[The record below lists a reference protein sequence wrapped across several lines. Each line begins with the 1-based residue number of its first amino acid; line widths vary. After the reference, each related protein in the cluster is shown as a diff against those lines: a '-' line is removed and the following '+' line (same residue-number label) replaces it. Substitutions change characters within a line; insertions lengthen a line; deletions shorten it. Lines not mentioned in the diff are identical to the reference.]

1 MIRVSQPEPNKL
13 RGPGNL
19 DVFSSVWS
27 RLVGKNNL
35 GETVCGA
42 HTHDSNHRPASNR
55 VTIRRLADCDWIIQV
70 GSNMSERETNHNK
83 VEKDLRHTHR
93 LLVLMLKVLS

>member
-42 HTHDSNHRPASNR
+42 HTHTIQTIDRRPIALR
-55 VTIRRLADCDWIIQV
+55 YVDWPIVTESYRWAATCQKGRQIII
-70 GSNMSERETNHNK
+70 K
-83 VEKDLRHTHR
+83 
-93 LLVLMLKVLS
+93 LKKI